1 MKVPNNNQI
10 DNTSYYILPCG
21 RQLEDFIVWMR
32 LDFAWG
38 SALKYI
44 WRAGM
49 KDGESASKDRMKA
62 YHSLRLISR
71 TRHESMDNL
80 ERELERL
87 YTGAREWDGKE
98 AA

>member
-1 MKVPNNNQI
+1 MSVPNNNQI
-10 DNTSYYILPCG
+10 DNTSYYLLPCG
-21 RQLEDFIVWMR
+21 RQLEDFIVWRR

-62 YHSLRLISR
+62 DHYLRLISR
-71 TRHESMDNL
+71 TCHESMDNL
-80 ERELERL
+80 EHELERL
-87 YTGAREWDGKE
+87 HAEAREWDGKE